1 MAAET
6 AVRMSSS
13 LRRASATEDGD
24 GSDLHIERLV
34 AQARVH
40 LEEFAAAKGMMGR
53 TNALAKFGRH
63 EGLFTAIRLAQLDSD
78 GSGKLG
84 PKELAKFK
92 VLGQEVVDSYKNWCE
107 KDAVVVTLVLSLLW
121 SSADP
126 AEALAF
132 DAPEDAVLWDAR
144 LGLTCASYVLVNLA
158 ISCML
163 AVLVY
168 IASIY
173 HVLTFWLPSLMTKLW
188 FCDKLQNQ
196 ITHLVKL
203 KNFALL
209 FGALSLGTKGLITC
223 GWLGVAGFL
232 PFFGVCIPLYH
243 MFGHLTAFVIQ
254 PYLHQEAK
262 TFMMGGGPQ
271 ELSAF
276 RTATAVASAKDDPAE
291 QEMPSVDVPRDSR
304 KSVSGEL

>member
-40 LEEFAAAKGMMGR
+40 LEEFAAAKGMFGR
-53 TNALAKFGRH
+53 QNALAKFGRN

-92 VLGQEVVDSYKNWCE
+92 ELGQEVVDSYKNWCE

-132 DAPEDAVLWDAR
+132 DAEDAVFWDAR
-144 LGLTCASYVLVNLA
+144 LVLTCASYVLVNLA
-158 ISCML
+158 I
-163 AVLVY
+163 
-168 IASIY
+168 
-173 HVLTFWLPSLMTKLW
+173 
-188 FCDKLQNQ
+188 
-196 ITHLVKL
+196 
-203 KNFALL
+203 
-209 FGALSLGTKGLITC
+209 
-223 GWLGVAGFL
+223 
-232 PFFGVCIPLYH
+232 
-243 MFGHLTAFVIQ
+243 
-254 PYLHQEAK
+254 
-262 TFMMGGGPQ
+262 
-271 ELSAF
+271 
-276 RTATAVASAKDDPAE
+276 R
-291 QEMPSVDVPRDSR
+291 
-304 KSVSGEL
+304 

>member
-1 MAAET
+1 M
-6 AVRMSSS
+6 
-13 LRRASATEDGD
+13 
-24 GSDLHIERLV
+24 
-34 AQARVH
+34 
-40 LEEFAAAKGMMGR
+40 
-53 TNALAKFGRH
+53 
-63 EGLFTAIRLAQLDSD
+63 
-78 GSGKLG
+78 
-84 PKELAKFK
+84 
-92 VLGQEVVDSYKNWCE
+92 
-107 KDAVVVTLVLSLLW
+107 
-121 SSADP
+121 
-126 AEALAF
+126 
-132 DAPEDAVLWDAR
+132 WDAR

-168 IASIY
+168 LASIY
-173 HVLTFWLPSLMTKLW
+173 HFLTFWFPSLMTKLW
-188 FCDKLQNQ
+188 FCDKLQNH
-196 ITHLVKL
+196 ITYLVKL
-203 KNFALL
+203 KNVALL

-262 TFMMGGGPQ
+262 AFVMGGGPQ

>member
-40 LEEFAAAKGMMGR
+40 LEEFAAAKGMFGR
-53 TNALAKFGRH
+53 QNALAKFGRN

-132 DAPEDAVLWDAR
+132 DAEDAVFWDAR
-144 LGLTCASYVLVNLA
+144 LVLTCASYVLVNLA
-158 ISCML
+158 ISFML

-173 HVLTFWLPSLMTKLW
+173 HVLTFWMPSLMTKLW
-188 FCDKLQNQ
+188 FCDKLQNH
-196 ITHLVKL
+196 ITTLVGL
-203 KNFALL
+203 KNFAWL
-209 FGALSLGTKGLITC
+209 FGALSLGTKGLVTC
-223 GWLGVAGFL
+223 GWLGIAGFL
-232 PFFGVCIPLYH
+232 PFLGVLIP
-243 MFGHLTAFVIQ
+243 FCHLAFYVTTFMIE

-262 TFMMGGGPQ
+262 AFVMGGGPQ

-276 RTATAVASAKDDPAE
+276 RTATAVASAKDDPVE